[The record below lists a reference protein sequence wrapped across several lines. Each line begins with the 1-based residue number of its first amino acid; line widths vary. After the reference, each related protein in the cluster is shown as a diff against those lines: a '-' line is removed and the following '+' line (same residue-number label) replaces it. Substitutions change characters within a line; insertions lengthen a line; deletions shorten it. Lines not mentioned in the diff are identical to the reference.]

1 MQTLPALRICICFAA
16 IVFTCPAALS
26 QTAVA
31 PEVAE
36 LQAKYDEKVKLDVL
50 RPHELAVA
58 DLNAKFAAALDRAQE
73 AAQKKGSL
81 DDAFA
86 IKTEKEAI
94 LSGKYVPAQDDAKT
108 PAGLKTMRATYRAAL
123 GRLELDRDKKLRPL
137 KEVYA
142 KSLEAL
148 MLTMTKGGKLE
159 EAMALKKMREDL
171 LTNLVASGADTRTEA
186 NAISAPSEKSL
197 TNSLSMKFVPLAGTN
212 VFFCIHETRYKDYAA
227 YAAEEPGVDETWKD
241 QSTDGFTPTD
251 RPEEHP
257 VTKVSWEDTQK
268 FCAWLS
274 KKEGKTYRLPTDQE
288 WSYAVGIGRDE
299 NRKKDTTPDTVFKS
313 QTDFPWGGE
322 WPPPKDSG
330 NYSDQSRKQK
340 APNSI
345 AVYLDGYDDGF
356 PTTAP
361 VMSFKPNKL
370 GLYDMDGNVRE
381 QCEDWFDNAK
391 EDHVLRGGCWYDGV
405 RANLLSSGRFHRNP
419 DFRSHHYGF
428 RVVMVESA
436 P

>member
-1 MQTLPALRICICFAA
+1 MHPLPALRICICFAA
-16 IVFTCPAALS
+16 IVFTCPAAFS

-36 LQAKYDEKVKLDVL
+36 LQAKYDEKLKLDVL

-58 DLNAKFAAALDRAQE
+58 DLNAKFVAALDREQE

-86 IKTEKEAI
+86 IKTEKESI
-94 LSGKYVPAQDDAKT
+94 LSGKYVPSQDDAKT

-159 EAMALKKMREDL
+159 EAMALKNMRENL
-171 LTNLVASGADTRTEA
+171 LANTVGSVADSRPGTAADSRSNET
-186 NAISAPSEKSL
+186 SF
-197 TNSLSMKFVPLAGTN
+197 TNSLGMKFVPVPGTN
-212 VFFCIHETRYKDYAA
+212 VMFCIHETRYKDYMA
-227 YAAEEPGVDETWKD
+227 YAAETPGVEGSWKD
-241 QSTDGFTPTD
+241 QSADNFVIAERNED
-251 RPEEHP
+251 HP
-257 VTKVSWEDTQK
+257 VVKVSWDDAQN
-268 FCAWLS
+268 FCTWLS
-274 KKEGKTYRLPTDQE
+274 KKEGRTYRLPTDHE
-288 WSYAVGIGRDE
+288 WSFAVGIGRDE
-299 NRKKDTTPDTVFKS
+299 KWTKDTTPATIVKDETE
-313 QTDFPWGGE
+313 FPWGDE
-322 WPPPKDSG
+322 WPPPKDTG

-345 AVYLDGYDDGF
+345 TRYLDGYDDGF

-361 VMSFKPNKL
+361 VMSFKPNRL
-370 GLYDMDGNVRE
+370 GLFDMEGNVRE
-381 QCEDWFDNAK
+381 HCEDWYDTAK

-405 RANLLSSGRFHRNP
+405 RANLLSSARFR
-419 DFRSHHYGF
+419 RTVLRGHHYGF
-428 RVVMVESA
+428 RVVKVE
-436 P
+436 PVP

>member
-1 MQTLPALRICICFAA
+1 MQTLPALRICFAT
-16 IVFTCPAALS
+16 IVFICPAAHS

-123 GRLELDRDKKLRPL
+123 ERLELDRDKKLRPL

-159 EAMALKKMREDL
+159 EAMALKKMRQDL
-171 LTNLVASGADTRTEA
+171 LANMVASGADTRAET
-186 NAISAPSEKSL
+186 NAISGSSGKFL
-197 TNSLSMKFVPLAGTN
+197 TNSLGMKFISVDDTN
-212 VFFCIHETRYKDYAA
+212 VLFCIHETRYKDYAA

-241 QSTDGFTPTD
+241 QSADGFTPVD

-257 VTKVSWEDTQK
+257 VMKVSWEDAQK

-299 NRKKDTTPDTVFKS
+299 KWSKDTTPASVFKN
-313 QTDFPWGGE
+313 QTEFPWGDK
-322 WPPPKDSG
+322 WPPPKDAG
-330 NYSDQSRKQK
+330 NYSDQSRKEK
-340 APNSI
+340 AQNGSPEH
-345 AVYLDGYDDGF
+345 LDGYDDGF

-361 VMSFKPNKL
+361 VMSYKPNKF
-370 GLYDMDGNVRE
+370 GLYDMGGNVWE
-381 QCEDWFDNAK
+381 WCENWFDNTQK
-391 EDHVLRGGCWYDGV
+391 VRVLRGGTWRHSIRSD
-405 RANLLSSGRFHRNP
+405 LPSSNRGHFISGS
-419 DFRSHHYGF
+419 RSNRDGF